1 MSDSLHPVVLALAA
15 ISAATAIT
23 SLLRCRS
30 YDRLLRAIVAKRP
43 AIWEQYL
50 KPCGFFWTPDGDN
63 PHQSSMARTGFYTTL
78 AAKRLPW
85 PEDDPE
91 ILRLHADYRKW
102 VVRSH
107 LAWAAFLIPLIAAIP
122 WNIDS

>member
-1 MSDSLHPVVLALAA
+1 MSDSLHPVVLAFT
-15 ISAATAIT
+15 AATAAAMLI
-23 SLLRCRS
+23 SLLRCLT
-30 YDRLLRAIVAKRP
+30 YDRLLRAIIAKRT
-43 AIWEQYL
+43 AIWERYL
-50 KPCGFFWTPDGDN
+50 KPCGFFWSPESSN
-63 PHQSSMARTGFYTTL
+63 PLQATMARAGFYTTV
-78 AAKRLPW
+78 AAKTLPW